1 MRGSPKAKPD
11 CLKGVAARGERQLAL
26 HADKFFSSIGFW
38 NHVQRNL
45 CAGQSP
51 YQFTPTTTFIVMD
64 TELGR
69 IVISA
74 LSTLS
79 GMVVAYRARSESS
92 KVLADQEVAS
102 VTPSSTDPWR
112 WRADTVLISAEE
124 LDQIVSKAEASPE
137 SGTALASIVPE
148 QVLREV
154 LEHVDAEI
162 ARLQESIAD
171 TSRSKARRH
180 RDLDHAEAEVCVELK
195 TIKRHNN
202 NVIPDVPQRALA
214 RLWQQ
219 HRCQ

>member
-1 MRGSPKAKPD
+1 M
-11 CLKGVAARGERQLAL
+11 
-26 HADKFFSSIGFW
+26 
-38 NHVQRNL
+38 
-45 CAGQSP
+45 
-51 YQFTPTTTFIVMD
+51 IVMD

-79 GMVVAYRARSESS
+79 GMVVAYRSRSESS
-92 KVLADQEVAS
+92 KVLAEQEIAS

-124 LDQIVSKAEASPE
+124 LDQIVAKAEASSE
-137 SGTALASIVPE
+137 AGQALAGTVPE

-180 RDLDHAEAEVCVELK
+180 RDLDHAEAEICVELK
-195 TIKRHNN
+195 DHQETQQQRHSR
-202 NVIPDVPQRALA
+202 RAA
-214 RLWQQ
+214 TCP
-219 HRCQ
+219 CQTVAAASLSISQIHLRSATHW